1 MGSASLTFN
10 TGTVVA
16 CDVVIDLVV
25 GLDINV
31 VGFLLD
37 IDLRL
42 GIGVVAGMGG
52 NVALDGSPKLGELV
66 TLVEPG
72 VFSFLRLV
80 GLDLIFFFVVGL
92 VEIGRSLLSEYCRIS
107 GC

>member
-25 GLDINV
+25 DLDVGV

-37 IDLRL
+37 VDLRFAV
-42 GIGVVAGMGG
+42 GVVAGMGG
-52 NVALDGSPKLGELV
+52 NVALDDSPKLGELV
-66 TLVEPG
+66 ILVEPG
-72 VFSFLRLV
+72 VFIFLRLV
-80 GLDLIFFFVVGL
+80 GLDLIFFFMVGL